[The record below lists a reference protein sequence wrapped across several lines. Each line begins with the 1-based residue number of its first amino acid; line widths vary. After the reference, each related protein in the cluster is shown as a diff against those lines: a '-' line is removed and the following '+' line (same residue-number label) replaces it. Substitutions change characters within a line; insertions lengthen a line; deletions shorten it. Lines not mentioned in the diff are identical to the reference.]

1 MAFTHLKVLAV
12 GMGGGLGYFRLDG
25 DSYPAEMLAAPFLLS
40 STASISY
47 NGFFGT
53 QVASFGASEEFVFDL
68 GALVAES
75 EGLYTLP
82 EEIGAVHVMSFFAYS
97 DFEIT
102 VSVSED
108 GVAYTE
114 VGFASFTGETSP
126 AVVPISLAPPPPRN
140 RLLKDSLRTYI
151 PGTPGVTG
159 NPGRPY
165 LPARWTNV
173 TEEVCTYGIDYN
185 AMIAAGWTQQY
196 FPPNQQQASNHE
208 PGAYLWISPA
218 SFGTN
223 LNHQI
228 LYSYTC
234 TQQTRQVFVPA
245 QTYIAPTA
253 PVAPVASQTILDH
266 QLGWS
271 GRARSIKTVAGVVK
285 AAFKAPA
292 SLVGAVVGLAT
303 QFDPSG
309 YGRILFGFYLSH
321 GIARAM
327 EQGQI
332 AANFGTYPDGATFR
346 LTRSDGRIKY
356 FIDGVEVRDVPND
369 SSPMFLDAALYS
381 GGDFIYDPELE
392 GGGES
397 HAALRALTGFSGEGV
412 SASSAGELVPLTGA
426 AGVFLHVNTVMSGLT
441 GLSSN
446 RPYAESRGE
455 LTPISGAA
463 EAGLIL
469 PSYAI
474 ASGAVSIIT
483 GQSSM
488 LTGTVGNSAG
498 VMSPL
503 AGLSSEGT
511 YGESHGVLAGLTG
524 SAEAM
529 QGNGAVSITFAGVS
543 EMSFTAIGGPLPVV
557 MMFEGGGIA
566 LFTVQVVADAAF
578 LARGTGALNISF
590 ESILHAYMN
599 FTGQGGGLSDLS
611 ESAVDVWTL
620 NTENNGSTR
629 YEGYDYNSFAKI
641 GDSYFGC
648 KAGGIYALDG
658 DDDAGEPIQAMVS
671 FGKQDF
677 GTTALKR
684 VTNVYLGA
692 SSTGKLFVKVLA
704 EGEEYL
710 YEARDSSEAM
720 QTQRV
725 DLGRGLRANFLEFE
739 LYNADGDDFELASV
753 EFAAVPLT
761 RRI

>member
-12 GMGGGLGYFRLDG
+12 GMGGGVGYFRLDG
-25 DSYPAEMLAAPFLLS
+25 DSYPADMLAAPFLLS

-47 NGFFGT
+47 NSFFGT
-53 QVASFGASEEFVFDL
+53 QMASFGASEEFVFDL

-75 EGLYTLP
+75 GGLYTLP
-82 EEIGAVHVMSFFAYS
+82 EEIGAVHVMSVFAYS

-114 VGFASFTGETSP
+114 VGFASFTGKTSP
-126 AVVPISLAPPPPRN
+126 AVVPISLAPPPARN

-165 LPARWTNV
+165 LPARWVNV

-185 AMIAAGWTQQY
+185 AMIAAGWTQRY
-196 FPPNQQQASNHE
+196 FPSA
-208 PGAYLWISPA
+208 PGSLDTQGQYLWVPPN
-218 SFGTN
+218 G
-223 LNHQI
+223 LGPGYQI
-228 LYSYTC
+228 PYSYTC
-234 TQQTRQVFVPA
+234 TQQTRKVLIPA
-245 QTYIAPTA
+245 QTYIPPTPA
-253 PVAPVASQTILDH
+253 VAPVPSQTILDH

-292 SLVGAVVGLAT
+292 SLVGAVVGLAA

-309 YGRILFGFYLSH
+309 YARILFGFYLSH

-332 AANFGTYPDGATFR
+332 VANFGAYNDGATFR
-346 LTRSDGRIKY
+346 ITRSGGRIRY
-356 FIDGVEVRDVPND
+356 FIDNAEVRNVPND
-369 SSPMFLDAALYS
+369 SSPLFLDAALYS
-381 GGDFIYDPELE
+381 GGDFIYDPELG

-397 HAALRALTGFSGEGV
+397 HTALRALAGFSGKGAH
-412 SASSAGELVPLTGA
+412 ASSTGELTPLTGA
-426 AGVFLHVNTVMSGLT
+426 SGEFLRINTFMSPLT

-455 LTPISGAA
+455 LAPITGAA
-463 EAGLIL
+463 EAGPIL
-469 PSYAI
+469 PSYALV
-474 ASGAVSIIT
+474 SGAASIIT
-483 GQSSM
+483 GNASM
-488 LTGTVGNSAG
+488 LTGTIGGGAG
-498 VMSPL
+498 VLAPI

-511 YGESHGVLAGLTG
+511 YGDSRGVLAGITG

-529 QGNGAVSITFAGVS
+529 QGNGVVSITFAGVS

-566 LFTVQVVADAAF
+566 LFTVQVVAEAAF
-578 LARGTGALNISF
+578 LARGTGSLNLSL

-599 FTGQGGGLSDLS
+599 FTGQGVGFSNPS

-629 YEGYDYNSFAKI
+629 YENYDFNSFAKI

-658 DDDAGEPIQAMVS
+658 DDDAGDPIQAMVS

-704 EGEEYL
+704 EGEEYW
-710 YEARDSSEAM
+710 YEARDSSEAL

-739 LYNADGDDFELASV
+739 LYNASGDDFELASV